1 MQHNE
6 LTAIGASDRARAG
19 HSAISPEVA
28 AVIAAW
34 MPYSADSSDATALAA
49 VMPAV
54 RAMVA
59 AAGPKTPPAAR
70 RLLWALAPMAVH
82 LYRSLG
88 VFNAATVNHDN
99 VEIWVSR
106 INAKR
111 KPGWRN
117 TARAALRAIG
127 AAVNPHGWPTR
138 PKPLRRPPAV
148 AAYSPKEEAGY
159 IDAAGLPGCANP
171 EGRRWVVAGGLGA
184 GMNGVELAA
193 ARVDDLREMGGGRL
207 AVQVRGR
214 NARLVPIRGCCT
226 VLVREAVRL
235 VEQRPPHASSRFVCA
250 SHRNAGARL
259 ASKVTIGRGRG
270 LSLPRARSTW
280 LTAHLRAET
289 PPLALIEIARP
300 LSAVTLNDL
309 LATVA
314 VSPEEAAA
322 KGLRA

>member
-1 MQHNE
+1 MQHND
-6 LTAIGASDRARAG
+6 LTAIDASDRARAG

-34 MPYSADSSDATALAA
+34 MPYSADSSDAAVLAA

-88 VFNAATVNHDN
+88 VFDAATVNHDN
-99 VEIWVSR
+99 VEIWVSG

-117 TARAALRAIG
+117 TARVALRAIG

-148 AAYSPKEEAGY
+148 AAYPPKEEAGY
-159 IDAAGLPGCANP
+159 IKAAGLPGFANP
-171 EGRRWVVAGGLGA
+171 EGRRW
-184 GMNGVELAA
+184 
-193 ARVDDLREMGGGRL
+193 RTRR
-207 AVQVRGR
+207 R
-214 NARLVPIRGCCT
+214 NERC
-226 VLVREAVRL
+226 
-235 VEQRPPHASSRFVCA
+235 
-250 SHRNAGARL
+250 
-259 ASKVTIGRGRG
+259 
-270 LSLPRARSTW
+270 RARRGAS
-280 LTAHLRAET
+280 R
-289 PPLALIEIARP
+289 
-300 LSAVTLNDL
+300 
-309 LATVA
+309 
-314 VSPEEAAA
+314 
-322 KGLRA
+322 